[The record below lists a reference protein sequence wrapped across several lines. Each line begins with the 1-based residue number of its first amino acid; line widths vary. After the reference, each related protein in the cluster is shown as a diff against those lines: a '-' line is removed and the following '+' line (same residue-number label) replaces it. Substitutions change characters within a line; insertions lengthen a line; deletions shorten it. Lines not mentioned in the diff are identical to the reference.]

1 MKSICAQLI
10 DIIKKNLINIKKLK
24 DTFYKKNDGSH
35 VSEGDLL
42 IQKLLQDEISTNYNK
57 YFLISEE
64 NDHIERWKNYNNFI
78 VLDPIDGTEILFQ
91 VCWNGE

>member
-42 IQKLLQDEISTNYNK
+42 IQKLLQDEISKNFNTYC
-57 YFLISEE
+57 LIS
-64 NDHIERWKNYNNFI
+64 D
-78 VLDPIDGTEILFQ
+78 
-91 VCWNGE
+91 

>member
-1 MKSICAQLI
+1 MKSICTQLI

-24 DTFYKKNDGSH
+24 NTFYKKNDGSH

-57 YFLISEE
+57 YFLISE
-64 NDHIERWKNYNNFI
+64 RLFFI
-78 VLDPIDGTEILFQ
+78 ISISLVQMDFTNRLNL
-91 VCWNGE
+91 